1 MGYLEQVEHIGL
13 TGEMKFDIRCRCR
26 TEFHLDLIEKVR
38 GRMKKTAN
46 WDTDI
51 GLNYTLEASEVD
63 NMLVEKLANKTMR
76 VVTTT
81 VGNGSMFHKLQ
92 FALQNDPYVM
102 EKTFE
107 TKITPETLNRL
118 SFLERYEGFCIDL
131 IKELA
136 KQVTDMFM
144 LGTSIAFLRSNLS
157 TSFTWCKRVATGPSR
172 MGSGRA

>member
-1 MGYLEQVEHIGL
+1 
-13 TGEMKFDIRCRCR
+13 
-26 TEFHLDLIEKVR
+26 
-38 GRMKKTAN
+38 MKKTAN

-81 VGNGSMFHKLQ
+81 VGNTQVFLQ
-92 FALQNDPYVM
+92 FQSVLQNDPYVM

-144 LGTSIAFLRSNLS
+144 LTTSIAF
-157 TSFTWCKRVATGPSR
+157 
-172 MGSGRA
+172 